1 MDNQVLLFLVGGVGV
16 IFLGIVIAYFVIVQ
30 RMKGK
35 ETKYVASLVEG
46 TQAGSDLFN
55 MEIFYQKFYVYCM
68 KIPFI
73 RRYSLKLR
81 RRLEIINLEDEYLT
95 RLQTAKI
102 MFKMLLLVIPVTGVV
117 IWAAKSNHILL
128 ASLLLFEIF
137 LIETIISGMVD
148 NIDNDLLREQV
159 DFFAEIRHAYHEFNM
174 VEEAIYEV
182 AQNDEL
188 KVSRQAEKIYE
199 ILISD
204 DPEMELE
211 KYYDIAP
218 NSFLKEFAGVSYLT
232 KEFGDRKDK
241 DGASL
246 YLKNLNNITQE
257 MQIEILKR
265 DKLDYVFQSLSIIA
279 AVPIL
284 FLEVVKEWAV
294 GQFAFTSQFY
304 NGTLGFIAQIALIVI
319 TFLCYVLTRKLKDN
333 GSTNQAVNMEHPW
346 QEKVYETKIGKK
358 IVDSFLPKDGSKE
371 HRKIVQLLKDSASKL
386 KIEWLYVNRLCAAIV
401 AFIITLVVVVLA
413 HNFTIQYQYTEPTSD
428 YNLLGSMTESQERKA
443 MQTTENDNII
453 LNECKD
459 DLDITIE
466 ELQEVIIES
475 EPYGGISDDEL
486 EKVSERIW
494 EKLKIVQSAYLKW
507 FEVLLSVAVAVL
519 GYYGPVWLLIFQKK
533 MRQME
538 MENEVMQFQTIILML
553 MKIERVNVEI
563 ILEWLERYS
572 NIFRE
577 PISKC
582 VNNFESGPWEALEE
596 LKNEISFQQLIR
608 IVEGLQSAV
617 EQIPIR
623 DAFDDLDTERSYH
636 QEKRKETNDRLIARK
651 SMIGKV
657 VGFAPMVVLFV
668 AYLIVPLCLIG
679 MLSMTEAYDEM
690 NSMM

>member
-1 MDNQVLLFLVGGVGV
+1 MDNNLFLYLICGVAA
-16 IFLGIVIAYFVIVQ
+16 IFFGIVVAYMIILQ
-30 RMKGK
+30 KMKGK
-35 ETKYVASLVEG
+35 ETKYVAQLVEG
-46 TQAGSDLFN
+46 TKSGSDLFN
-55 MEIFYQKFYVYCM
+55 MEVFYQKFYVWCM

-81 RRLEIINLEDEYLT
+81 RRLEIINLEDEFLT
-95 RLQTAKI
+95 RKQTAAI
-102 MFKMLLLVIPVTGVV
+102 MFKTLVLVVPVTIV
-117 IWAAKSNHILL
+117 IIVMTKSNVILM
-128 ASLLLFEIF
+128 STLLLFEIV

-148 NIDNDLLREQV
+148 KIDNELLREQIN
-159 DFFAEIRHAYHEFNM
+159 FFAEIRHAYHEFNM

-182 AQNDEL
+182 AQNDEM

-279 AVPIL
+279 AIPIL
-284 FLEVVKEWAV
+284 FLEVVKDWAM

-304 NGTLGFIAQIALIVI
+304 NGTLGFLTQVGLII
-319 TFLCYVLTRKLKDN
+319 LTFVCYILTRKLKDN
-333 GSTNQAVNMEHPW
+333 GSVNQAKNMEHPW
-346 QEKVYETKIGKK
+346 QEKVYESKIGKK
-358 IVDSFLPKDGSKE
+358 IVDAFLPKDGSKE
-371 HRKIVQLLKDSASKL
+371 HRKVVRLLKDSASPL
-386 KIEWLYVNRLCAAIV
+386 KIEWLYVNRLLIAI
-401 AFIITLVVVVLA
+401 AGFIVTLIVVIIA

-428 YNLLGSMTESQERKA
+428 YNLLGQMSESQEAKA
-443 MQTTENDNII
+443 MQTTENDNVI
-453 LNECKD
+453 LDACKNH
-459 DLDITIE
+459 LDITMD
-466 ELQEVIIES
+466 ELKLVIINS
-475 EPYGGISDDEL
+475 EPYAGISDDEL
-486 EKVSERIW
+486 DSVAERIW

-507 FEVLLSVAVAVL
+507 FEVLLSVAIGVL
-519 GYYGPVWLLIFQKK
+519 AYYSPIWLLIFQKK

-563 ILEWLERYS
+563 ILEWIERYS

-577 PISKC
+577 PISRC

-623 DAFDDLDTERSYH
+623 DAFDELDTERGYH

-668 AYLIVPLCLIG
+668 GYLIVPMCLIG
-679 MLSMTEAYDEM
+679 MTSMVEAYDSM
-690 NSMM
+690 SSMM